1 MIAVSGTA
9 LVEFGNAAPGG
20 LPSIQ
25 QIWPKGRRCAMCG
38 LFLGAMDTMVKALP
52 KDG

>member
-1 MIAVSGTA
+1 
-9 LVEFGNAAPGG
+9 LN
-20 LPSIQ
+20 
-25 QIWPKGRRCAMCG
+25 GRRCAMCG